1 MQPALGDAA
10 IDDTAQAFRQYVRSQ
25 LTMASGVGGEQGV
38 LTAANLKATQRGAGA
53 NMSVDVASGFAYIVG
68 DDVTNQ
74 GTYQVW
80 NDGTVNVTG
89 WTVPGSG
96 TFHHRL
102 ELQIQDKLNNGLF
115 TGYSAVLLPKL
126 DTGTGLPAEDN
137 SSITLA
143 TIDIPSG
150 SASITNS
157 MINDYRQRVGP
168 VSVFKTSDTAR
179 THATSFS
186 DDPDLQLLNLQA
198 NSRYMLLGN
207 LFYIGGTGGGSAE
220 GDLTWQWRV
229 SGSTT
234 MSYSAIRDNASGTF
248 TGAFGF
254 IQSDTPTA
262 QTQGTSQLMTA
273 ALQGIITTGAA
284 PAYAVLQWAQNSD
297 SGTAT
302 TMKAGSWLRAA
313 KLG

>member
-102 ELQIQDKLNNGLF
+102 ELQIQDKLANGLF
-115 TGYSAVLLPKL
+115 TGYQASLVPKL

-157 MINDYRQRVGP
+157 MINDYRQRIGP
-168 VSVFKTSDTAR
+168 VSVFKTADTAR

-186 DDPDLQLLNLQA
+186 DDPDLQILNLQA

-207 LFYIGGTGGGSAE
+207 LFYIGGTGGGAAE

-284 PAYAVLQWAQNSD
+284 PAYVVLQWAQNSD
-297 SGTAT
+297 SGPPTP
-302 TMKAGSWLRAA
+302 MKAGSWPRAA